1 MHSKEVQTSGNNRN
15 QRDDAPGTIAPG
27 SSRLPHT
34 RSSCKP
40 VAMDAGKFLLPIRAR
55 TAAPALVCMAGFAVL
70 AWWALSGGSMAFD
83 EAGLA
88 LWREGAEGSPRGPDW
103 LLPAMRGIS
112 FLGSAPV
119 RDAVAAA
126 AILGLLVTRNWRE
139 AALLVLTVLGAA
151 LLNSWMKLQFVRA
164 RPEIVPWLGD
174 ASGFSFPSGHAF
186 NSAAV
191 YLAAALAIR
200 GLAAG
205 GRGSAFTN
213 VLVVASVCLAGG
225 IAFSRVWLGVHYP
238 TDALAGW
245 LGGTGWV
252 LALRVLAAARP
263 PARD

>member
-1 MHSKEVQTSGNNRN
+1 
-15 QRDDAPGTIAPG
+15 
-27 SSRLPHT
+27 
-34 RSSCKP
+34 
-40 VAMDAGKFLLPIRAR
+40 MDPGKFLLPVRGR
-55 TAAPALVCMAGFAVL
+55 TAASALACWAGFAAL
-70 AWWALSGGSMAFD
+70 AWWAVSGESMTFD

-88 LWREGAEGSPRGPDW
+88 LWRDGAVGSPRGPGW
-103 LLPAMRGIS
+103 LLPAMRSIS
-112 FLGSAPV
+112 FLGSVPV

-126 AILGLLVTRNWRE
+126 VILGLLVTRNWRE

-151 LLNSWMKLQFVRA
+151 LLNSWMKLQFARA

-205 GRGSAFTN
+205 GRGSVFAN
-213 VLVVASVCLAGG
+213 ALVVASMCLAGG

-245 LGGTGWV
+245 LGGAGWV
-252 LALRVLAAARP
+252 LALRVLAVARP
-263 PARD
+263 PARG